1 MTEDGLRFDFN
12 HFQAMTPEE
21 IAAVEDVYKRQM
33 KNDPLKEYLK
43 ASEPDQV
50 SKGYIWRTAIGLQ
63 AVDGLNPSRYLI
75 DTAIQ
80 NIEGKITVT
89 EARDLID
96 GYYKAN
102 PVELSADERTEEAD
116 KVSSR
121 IAEILAEPAFSFSP
135 NEYIGKMCIRDRHW
149 TEQTSIKI

>member
-1 MTEDGLRFDFN
+1 
-12 HFQAMTPEE
+12 
-21 IAAVEDVYKRQM
+21 M

-116 KVSSR
+116 RSLHALQKYWQNRLFPFLLMSTLESTEDFFRGSINMRGKFATIISR
-121 IAEILAEPAFSFSP
+121 KK
-135 NEYIGKMCIRDRHW
+135 NGC
-149 TEQTSIKI
+149 

>member
-1 MTEDGLRFDFN
+1 
-12 HFQAMTPEE
+12 
-21 IAAVEDVYKRQM
+21 M
-33 KNDPLKEYLK
+33 KKDPLKEYLK
-43 ASEPDQV
+43 ASEPDRV

-102 PVELSADERTEEAD
+102 PGI
-116 KVSSR
+116 VSR
-121 IAEILAEPAFSFSP
+121 
-135 NEYIGKMCIRDRHW
+135 
-149 TEQTSIKI
+149 